1 MYHYIYNHYLMIK
14 KMTIISF
21 RVIQNILLRN
31 VLSHLYNLQR
41 LVTYTLVRT
50 ILPLYNKVQTMCI
63 IILFMFN
70 CLYLFKSL
78 REMSVLI

>member
-1 MYHYIYNHYLMIK
+1 MYHYNYNNDLKIK
-14 KMTIISF
+14 KITIISF
-21 RVIQNILLRN
+21 RIIQNILLHN

-63 IILFMFN
+63 IILFMFSW
-70 CLYLFKSL
+70 LYLFKSL